1 MRAEC
6 CPSALLVDGC
16 PVELS
21 QGALDYF
28 DENATRYVLALS
40 LISLISQKLN
50 EFTRNMNSAISF
62 GRLLPFAN
70 ISALTVEDVSVD
82 NFRHD
87 VLWDGSNKPVVFSM
101 LASVHASNII
111 QPLQLKN
118 YKIKSLT
125 VIPFGDSWRKFEKL
139 LGSLYGAGEM
149 QGPFE
154 YGCLLRLTSRREGG
168 FSGG

>member
-1 MRAEC
+1 
-6 CPSALLVDGC
+6 
-16 PVELS
+16 
-21 QGALDYF
+21 
-28 DENATRYVLALS
+28 
-40 LISLISQKLN
+40 
-50 EFTRNMNSAISF
+50 MNSAISF
-62 GRLLPFAN
+62 KSLLPFAN
-70 ISALTVEDVSVD
+70 ISALTAGDVSVN

-87 VLWDGSNKPVVFSM
+87 VLWDGSSKPVVFTM
-101 LASVHASNII
+101 LASVHSSTII

-139 LGSLYGAGEM
+139 LGSLYGTGEM